1 MEQQNNKSPWIK
13 FWFVSSEIKWLWL
26 VTGNKYL
33 LLCYSLEEVGVLDQV
48 GGLTVGDGVAELYKM
63 C

>member
-1 MEQQNNKSPWIK
+1 MEQQNSKSPWIK

-33 LLCYSLEEVGVLDQV
+33 PLCYSLEEVGVLDQV

>member
-1 MEQQNNKSPWIK
+1 MEQQNNKSQWIK

-33 LLCYSLEEVGVLDQV
+33 PLCYSLEEVGVLDQV

>member
-1 MEQQNNKSPWIK
+1 MEQQNNKSQWIK

-48 GGLTVGDGVAELYKM
+48 GGLTVGDGVAELHKM

>member
-1 MEQQNNKSPWIK
+1 MEQQNNKSQWIK

-48 GGLTVGDGVAELYKM
+48 GGLTVGDVVAELYKM